1 VENTL
6 NHSFFFWSQNLDALG
21 TRSHRCEKLSLERV
35 IKILEGFGFSK
46 DDAEVY
52 IYLAKKGP
60 RREIDLSKALK
71 LTDKKLNLIL
81 KNLQTK
87 GLVTATVEQSELF
100 LALPFKIVLE
110 QLVKSHIKQASAVI
124 ENKEGILASW
134 RSSIQKEDN

>member
-1 VENTL
+1 M
-6 NHSFFFWSQNLDALG
+6 
-21 TRSHRCEKLSLERV
+21 

-46 DDAEVY
+46 DDAKVY

-60 RREIDLSKALK
+60 KREIDLSKAFEF
-71 LTDKKLNLIL
+71 TDKNLDLIL
-81 KNLQTK
+81 NNLQSK

-110 QLVKSHIKQASAVI
+110 QLVKSHIKQASAVT
-124 ENKEGILASW
+124 ENKEEILARW